1 MHLETL
7 QMLDFYKNKAM
18 ANTQEKKRIVL
29 RVGEDFTPS
38 ALVRHLNECFQSKSS
53 GKEFS
58 IRDVQQYTLR
68 GFLPKAYGG
77 NNIEVIQQD
86 KIGIKLLRLR

>member
-1 MHLETL
+1 MSKIE
-7 QMLDFYKNKAM
+7 
-18 ANTQEKKRIVL
+18 EKKRIVL

-38 ALVRHLNECFQSKSS
+38 ALVRHLNDCFESKGS
-53 GKEFS
+53 GKTFT

-77 NNIEVIQQD
+77 NSIEIIRQD
-86 KIGIKLLRLR
+86 KIGIKVLRLRG